1 MEGQAKPKS
10 ELGVR
15 TLSAIVMVA
24 VAGSALWFGGWVL
37 GALFIGVGIVVMLEW
52 NNLATEF
59 CSSSLQRRLW
69 QLAGV
74 CYVGVACWALM
85 RLGGI
90 IVEPSD
96 FTYGAQEIFPFLS
109 KIYLVLLIA
118 CVVATDIG
126 AYFAGRTFGG
136 PKIAPRISPSKTWA
150 GLGGAMLATT
160 LILLI
165 FFYFPIAWIDQSNAS
180 LVAIEPLQ
188 KQQRSFLPI
197 ELAGLLQPPSLVTAV
212 LIGSV
217 VAIIAQV
224 GDFFESWMKRRSGL
238 KDSGSLIP
246 GHGGFFDRT
255 DGMLA
260 VSFVAGC
267 LLLLGVVKL

>member
-1 MEGQAKPKS
+1 MSETVAKKS
-10 ELGVR
+10 DLGVR

-37 GALFIGVGIVVMLEW
+37 GALFIGVGIVVILEW
-52 NNLATEF
+52 NNLAKEF

-85 RLGGI
+85 RLGGV

-96 FTYGAQEIFPFLS
+96 FTYGAREIFPFLS

-160 LILLI
+160 VILLI
-165 FFYFPIAWIDQSNAS
+165 FFYSPITWIEQSNAG
-180 LVAIEPLQ
+180 VVVIEPLQ

-197 ELAGLLQPPSLVTAV
+197 ELTDLLQPPSLVTVV

-224 GDFFESWMKRRSGL
+224 GDFFESWMKRRAGL

>member
-1 MEGQAKPKS
+1 MNGETKKS
-10 ELGVR
+10 DLGVR
-15 TLSAIVMVA
+15 TASAVVMVA
-24 VAGSALWFGGWVL
+24 VAGIALWLGGWIL
-37 GALFIGVGIVVMLEW
+37 GALFIVVGIVVMLEW
-52 NNLATEF
+52 SNLATEF
-59 CSSSLQRRLW
+59 CSSALVRRLW
-69 QLAGV
+69 QLAGF

-85 RLGGI
+85 RLGGV

-96 FTYGAQEIFPFLS
+96 FTYGAQGIFPFLS

-150 GLGGAMLATT
+150 GLGGAMLATSVM
-160 LILLI
+160 LLI
-165 FFYFPIAWIDQSNAS
+165 FFYLPIAWIDQSNAN

-188 KQQRSFLPI
+188 EQQRPFLPI
-197 ELAGLLQPPSLVTAV
+197 ELNGRWQPPSFATVV
-212 LIGSV
+212 LIGSII
-217 VAIIAQV
+217 AIISQV
-224 GDFFESWMKRRSGL
+224 GDFFESWMKRRAGL